1 VDGSLFGCCCFRT
14 LIGAISVVHMST
26 GRAQRA
32 EAGPLSGPE
41 ARVSGG
47 HVVNAVLTARL
58 LLGVR

>member
-1 VDGSLFGCCCFRT
+1 MDGLPFGCNCFR
-14 LIGAISVVHMST
+14 LIGAKSVVHMST
-26 GRAQRA
+26 GRAQLA